1 MGMTYAELTVFGKLR
16 KEHGCGPFAMF
27 CKLIHMWGD
36 KMSPEEVCAAM
47 KTCNVSEILHVHQNH
62 NVNTNSTVSFEIQ

>member
-1 MGMTYAELTVFGKLR
+1 MTYAELTVFGRLR

-36 KMSPEEVCAAM
+36 KMSPEQVY
-47 KTCNVSEILHVHQNH
+47 NVMVSLAV
-62 NVNTNSTVSFEIQ
+62 NVYKLFL

>member
-1 MGMTYAELTVFGKLR
+1 MTSTILQEDMGMTYAELTVFGKLR

-36 KMSPEEVCAAM
+36 KMSPEEVHAW
-47 KTCNVSEILHVHQNH
+47 
-62 NVNTNSTVSFEIQ
+62 

>member
-36 KMSPEEVCAAM
+36 KMSPEEVHAW
-47 KTCNVSEILHVHQNH
+47 
-62 NVNTNSTVSFEIQ
+62 

>member
-36 KMSPEEVCAAM
+36 KMSPEEVCADI
-47 KTCNVSEILHVHQNH
+47 KICNGEILHICLCH
-62 NVNTNSTVSFEIQ
+62 NVNISSTVSFEIQ

>member
-36 KMSPEEVCAAM
+36 KMSPEQVCSVQLSA
-47 KTCNVSEILHVHQNH
+47 
-62 NVNTNSTVSFEIQ
+62 